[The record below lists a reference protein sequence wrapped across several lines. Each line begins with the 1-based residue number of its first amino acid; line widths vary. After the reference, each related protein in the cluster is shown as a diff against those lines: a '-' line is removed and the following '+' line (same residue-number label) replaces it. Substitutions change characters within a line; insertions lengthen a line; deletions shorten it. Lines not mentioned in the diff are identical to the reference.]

1 MKFKKLFEQLP
12 EWATA
17 PTPVKGGNGPRDIEA
32 EIDTPVVHVAGSWN
46 DAPRLTS
53 KPKVKTK
60 KPIAPSLP
68 LELSPPRPTYA
79 LSDIRLDA
87 PDAFTRCIAWAIE
100 REAIRKR
107 GMSGQSP
114 PWTTDPILAQGRFCN
129 IYRELDATT
138 RWVTENIVA
147 PHRDDP
153 DLWFALLM
161 ARCCSNE
168 PKALARLVRY
178 LLPFDADRFRAELDA
193 MIAADEKVYR
203 TDAYKPIMPPKALK
217 GIRQPKF
224 HTEHVL
230 KPAWRDRES
239 YRPRAGETLAG
250 YSIRLQGIQG
260 VGDFLAAQIIADLK
274 HVEPLRSAADW
285 WTFAEPGPG
294 SRRGLNRVLEKPLD
308 GKLSKPLWL
317 GELLK
322 LRDESAPYFEAA
334 GMLPVDAQNMQ
345 NVCCEFH
352 KYERAR
358 EDNGKPSR
366 RYAPAG
372 QPAAK
377 KTRAKQQVVIEKPS
391 VELPAAEPPAA
402 APAEPITKYE
412 PVRRPP
418 LTDVIDRDEALR
430 FLRLLDPTTEQ
441 FTFQTFDDNHDRKDP
456 KLAKVLHGTLDQHFN
471 RLSFLNARRDRQ
483 PRPYAQRPA
492 TPTPGAAARQQAV
505 RRLR

>member
-1 MKFKKLFEQLP
+1 
-12 EWATA
+12 
-17 PTPVKGGNGPRDIEA
+17 
-32 EIDTPVVHVAGSWN
+32 
-46 DAPRLTS
+46 
-53 KPKVKTK
+53 
-60 KPIAPSLP
+60 
-68 LELSPPRPTYA
+68 
-79 LSDIRLDA
+79 
-87 PDAFTRCIAWAIE
+87 
-100 REAIRKR
+100 
-107 GMSGQSP
+107 
-114 PWTTDPILAQGRFCN
+114 
-129 IYRELDATT
+129 
-138 RWVTENIVA
+138 
-147 PHRDDP
+147 
-153 DLWFALLM
+153 
-161 ARCCSNE
+161 
-168 PKALARLVRY
+168 
-178 LLPFDADRFRAELDA
+178 
-193 MIAADEKVYR
+193 
-203 TDAYKPIMPPKALK
+203 
-217 GIRQPKF
+217 
-224 HTEHVL
+224 
-230 KPAWRDRES
+230 
-239 YRPRAGETLAG
+239 
-250 YSIRLQGIQG
+250 
-260 VGDFLAAQIIADLK
+260 
-274 HVEPLRSAADW
+274 
-285 WTFAEPGPG
+285 
-294 SRRGLNRVLEKPLD
+294 VLEKPLD

-334 GMLPVDAQNMQ
+334 GMLPVDPQNMQ

-402 APAEPITKYE
+402 APAELITKYE